1 VIRLAALLLA
11 VCLFAPEIRAASVTP
26 EELLGAPREQSEVR
40 QRTSLQTLLE
50 PWRPMARSAP
60 MTGQG
65 PLAPLRARRVL
76 AAPGNGTR
84 LAVLDAEG
92 DGRPDLVTI
101 TRQPDGAYLHEVR
114 PGLPSGGF
122 SSEPL
127 WSVTTREGHWLSGD
141 FLPFAPTGLP
151 GLLRKEQRPFGLL
164 GLRFSTRLSWQDCG
178 RDGCEETPAWRLAA
192 KGALPQG
199 QGVRDV
205 NGDGRPDL
213 LLVDAMSPSL
223 SLGGLAAD
231 LAAGRAFM
239 ELRLHLQRPDGTF
252 PEKPD
257 QELRQPLGLSAPASL
272 AWKESPEGGPPLLLL
287 GDPAAPRAALRWERG
302 ALR

>member
-1 VIRLAALLLA
+1 
-11 VCLFAPEIRAASVTP
+11 
-26 EELLGAPREQSEVR
+26 
-40 QRTSLQTLLE
+40 
-50 PWRPMARSAP
+50 MARSAP

-164 GLRFSTRLSWQDCG
+164 GLRFSTRLSWQD
-178 RDGCEETPAWRLAA
+178 
-192 KGALPQG
+192 
-199 QGVRDV
+199 
-205 NGDGRPDL
+205 
-213 LLVDAMSPSL
+213 S
-223 SLGGLAAD
+223 
-231 LAAGRAFM
+231 
-239 ELRLHLQRPDGTF
+239 
-252 PEKPD
+252 
-257 QELRQPLGLSAPASL
+257 
-272 AWKESPEGGPPLLLL
+272 
-287 GDPAAPRAALRWERG
+287 
-302 ALR
+302 

>member
-1 VIRLAALLLA
+1 MLYEVI
-11 VCLFAPEIRAASVTP
+11 T
-26 EELLGAPREQSEVR
+26 
-40 QRTSLQTLLE
+40 
-50 PWRPMARSAP
+50 
-60 MTGQG
+60 
-65 PLAPLRARRVL
+65 
-76 AAPGNGTR
+76 
-84 LAVLDAEG
+84 
-92 DGRPDLVTI
+92 
-101 TRQPDGAYLHEVR
+101 
-114 PGLPSGGF
+114 
-122 SSEPL
+122 
-127 WSVTTREGHWLSGD
+127 
-141 FLPFAPTGLP
+141 
-151 GLLRKEQRPFGLL
+151 
-164 GLRFSTRLSWQDCG
+164 
-178 RDGCEETPAWRLAA
+178 AA